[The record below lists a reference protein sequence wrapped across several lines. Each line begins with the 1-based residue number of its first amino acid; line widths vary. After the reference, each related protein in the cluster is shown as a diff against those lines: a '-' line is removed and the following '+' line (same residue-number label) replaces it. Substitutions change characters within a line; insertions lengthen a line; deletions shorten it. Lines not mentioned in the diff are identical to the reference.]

1 VSTKV
6 EAKTKQQE
14 PSLGRRFAGYVV
26 DWYVGGLCTS
36 LPIALVSQ
44 KLYRTMLEQNLLKFP
59 TPFGLLAGS
68 LALLFAV
75 FYFVIVPT
83 YIYPGQTLGKRLC
96 KIAIVKDNGTKV
108 GLKDLLL
115 RQIVGIFI
123 IEGSIV
129 TASAIWHQ
137 LAELL
142 TGVKLV
148 TPLMYVGMVVSII
161 SALLVAFGKRHKAI
175 HDYVAQTKVVMVS
188 RETN

>member
-1 VSTKV
+1 
-6 EAKTKQQE
+6 
-14 PSLGRRFAGYVV
+14 
-26 DWYVGGLCTS
+26 
-36 LPIALVSQ
+36 
-44 KLYRTMLEQNLLKFP
+44 MLEQNLLKFP